1 MPMNNFDVEHLP
13 WRVAALA
20 GLIVGGISLAGGS
33 EIWTCLLRV
42 GAAFL
47 VFALAGL
54 LLRAVMR
61 LGVDPPPSS
70 RPSGR
75 HMAETDPAEAVG
87 ATLSGSTETKP
98 EVLNSDTLK

>member
-1 MPMNNFDVEHLP
+1 MNNLDAEHLP

-20 GLIVGGISLAGGS
+20 GLIVGGISLVTGS
-33 EIWTCLLRV
+33 DVWTCLFRV

-54 LLRAVMR
+54 VLRAIVWQG
-61 LGVDPPPSS
+61 LVPPSS
-70 RPSGR
+70 GPRSGR
-75 HMAETDPAEAVG
+75 HPSEDDPAKSASG
-87 ATLSGSTETKP
+87 TLSGSTETKP

>member
-1 MPMNNFDVEHLP
+1 MNNLDAEHLP

-20 GLIVGGISLAGGS
+20 GLIVGGISLVSGS
-33 EIWTCLLRV
+33 DVWTCLLRV

-61 LGVDPPPSS
+61 LGVTPSS
-70 RPSGR
+70 SGR
-75 HMAETDPAEAVG
+75 PVGQHMTETDPAEAVG
-87 ATLSGSTETKP
+87 AALSGSTETKP
-98 EVLNSDTLK
+98 EVLNSDSLK

>member
-1 MPMNNFDVEHLP
+1 MLMNHLDAEHLP

-33 EIWTCLLRV
+33 DVWTCLIRV

-47 VFALAGL
+47 LFGL
-54 LLRAVMR
+54 GGLMLRAVMQM
-61 LGVDPPPSS
+61 GPAAPAPDENA
-70 RPSGR
+70 RPNNSGN
-75 HMAETDPAEAVG
+75 AEAKPEG
-87 ATLSGSTETKP
+87 LKP

>member
-1 MPMNNFDVEHLP
+1 MNNLDAEHLP

-20 GLIVGGISLAGGS
+20 GLIVGGISLTGGS
-33 EIWTCLLRV
+33 DVWTCLLRV

-61 LGVDPPPSS
+61 LGVVPPSS
-70 RPSGR
+70 GHPSGR
-75 HMAETDPAEAVG
+75 HVTEADPSEAVG
-87 ATLSGSTETKP
+87 ATLSGTTETKP